1 MSRQRPTLAAFA
13 LAGVTVAFL
22 LMCGGCQATPQRAP
36 MLDASAD
43 NSRRSMVATTLPPEL
58 ADMERASRMDGG
70 EETAQEGI
78 ERPSGEEQPGTGAV
92 SQPSPHAPDSASGEA
107 PAPRVEAET
116 APPQGAMPPQADAAA
131 ESLGE
136 PASAADSGASTEPQN
151 SNVPEPP
158 TPHVPDQG
166 AEAAMPPESSRAE
179 AEAPTAPPESLP
191 TLPGDAPAAPASDS
205 GPPSLPADSPAP
217 PAQEP
222 LPRRP
227 SAVAFAD
234 IPDLPVPPLDTRAR
248 PEGVVRAPKGE
259 PEKPAE
265 VRGGWH
271 QVDKDHG
278 SDFLPGGYESS
289 TFLFR
294 PEGIVEVQRIF
305 GKGGAISQTWRIG
318 YEWNKDKSVLT
329 LGRDPGLRPA
339 PQSLQGFS
347 AGDVVVRAP
356 VRSFPIALHCVRSK
370 DGTVRL
376 GDKVYAQLSEG
387 GDKPSGKD
395 SQTEK
400 KGQPGESS
408 SPRG

>member
-1 MSRQRPTLAAFA
+1 MSRQRPTFAAFTV
-13 LAGVTVAFL
+13 AGILVAFL
-22 LMCGGCQATPQRAP
+22 LVGVGCQATPQRAP
-36 MLDASAD
+36 MLDPAANDSG
-43 NSRRSMVATTLPPEL
+43 RPLVATPLPREL
-58 ADMERASRMDGG
+58 AEMEQASRAAEAGG
-70 EETAQEGI
+70 DASNEDI
-78 ERPSGEEQPGTGAV
+78 ERPARSEQPGAGAV
-92 SQPSPHAPDSASGEA
+92 SWPSPPAPDSPSEPQDSNVVDARSPQVPDHGAEAAEPPESGH
-107 PAPRVEAET
+107 
-116 APPQGAMPPQADAAA
+116 AAA
-131 ESLGE
+131 ES
-136 PASAADSGASTEPQN
+136 
-151 SNVPEPP
+151 
-158 TPHVPDQG
+158 
-166 AEAAMPPESSRAE
+166 
-179 AEAPTAPPESLP
+179 
-191 TLPGDAPAAPASDS
+191 PAAPADS
-205 GPPSLPADSPAP
+205 TPPLPEETPAAPAPAAETAGDSEDVGPPPSPAGSDTP

-234 IPDLPVPPLDTRAR
+234 IPDLPTPPPDTRAR

-259 PEKPAE
+259 PDKPAE
-265 VRGGWH
+265 VRGQWR